1 MASGDTL
8 IDLLQF
14 EAPEDADPQQW
25 SQAEKAALRFPER
38 FLEKARELNECR
50 QELNKAWEEKERLF
64 GMVVRNLID
73 AADGCKVGLA
83 GDAAPSAEPEGV
95 ARAALASVYRNV
107 LHVLEELGVTPVD
120 LLGRTYT
127 DVVVDGEPVE
137 DPFEVL
143 ESEQKGK
150 GTEATVREVVS
161 DLWVARRHGRVQ
173 VVRRGKVNC

>member
-1 MASGDTL
+1 MASGDPAS
-8 IDLLQF
+8 DPLQF

-50 QELNKAWEEKERLF
+50 QELNKAWDEKERLF

-83 GDAAPSAEPEGV
+83 GTEAEGV

-120 LLGRTYT
+120 LVGHTYT

-137 DPFEVL
+137 DPFEIL